1 MKYLNKYLDYL
12 KVNKKYSINT
22 ILSYKDDIL
31 ELYNVLNNNVINISD
46 NEVRDYLTYLY
57 DRKLNR
63 NSISRKLS
71 AIRNFYNYLFNENI
85 ISVNYFS
92 DIKNPKKIKGLP
104 HYLKEDEIDKLFD
117 IPDITTSL
125 GQRNLLIIEMLYATG
140 VRVSELV
147 NIKVN
152 DIDKYNDS
160 IKITGKG
167 NKMRFVFFGSFCRNI
182 LDIYLNDGRVKLNT
196 KDSEYLF
203 LNKNGYRLSDRMIR
217 NILNDLII
225 KAGVD
230 KHVSPHMIRHTFA
243 TDMLNSGADL
253 MTVKELLG
261 HENIDTTSIYTH
273 VSDEQIRRIY
283 DNCHP
288 RAKER

>member
-1 MKYLNKYLDYL
+1 MKYIEKYLEYL

-22 ILSYKDDIL
+22 INSYKDDIM
-31 ELYNVLNNNVINISD
+31 EFYNVIGKDIINID
-46 NEVRDYLTYLY
+46 ENKIREYLTYLY
-57 DRKLNR
+57 NRKLNR
-63 NSISRKLS
+63 NSVSRKLS
-71 AIRNFYNYLFNENI
+71 GIRSFYTYLYNMDI
-85 ISVNYFS
+85 VTKNYFK
-92 DIKNPKKIKGLP
+92 DIHNPKKVKGLP
-104 HYLKEDEIDKLFD
+104 HYLKEEEIDKLFD
-117 IPDITTSL
+117 VPDITNPL

-147 NIKVN
+147 NIKVT
-152 DIDKYNDS
+152 DIDKYNES
-160 IKITGKG
+160 IKIKGKG
-167 NKMRFVFFGSFCRNI
+167 NKERIVYFGSFCKHS
-182 LDIYLNDGRVKLNT
+182 LDMYLNDGRRSLDKKNNN
-196 KDSEYLF
+196 YLF
-203 LNKNGYRLSDRMIR
+203 LNKNGNRLSDRMIR

-225 KAGVD
+225 KAGVN

-273 VSDEQIRRIY
+273 VTDEQIRKVY
-283 DNCHP
+283 ENCHP

>member
-1 MKYLNKYLDYL
+1 MKYLKKYLDYL
-12 KVNKKYSINT
+12 KVNKKYSDNT
-22 ILSYKDDIL
+22 ILSYRDDIL
-31 ELYNVLNNNVINISD
+31 ELYEVLNNNIINISD
-46 NEVRDYLTYLY
+46 SDVRDYLTYLY
-57 DRKLNR
+57 DRNLNR

-85 ISVNYFS
+85 VSFNCFN

-147 NIKVN
+147 NIKVK

-167 NKMRFVFFGSFCRNI
+167 DKERIVFFGSFCRNI
-182 LDIYLNDGRVKLNT
+182 LDMYLNDGRIKLNT
-196 KDSEYLF
+196 KNSEYLF

-217 NILNDLII
+217 NIIDDLII

-273 VSDEQIRRIY
+273 ISDEQIRKIY

>member
-1 MKYLNKYLDYL
+1 MKYINNYLEYL
-12 KVNKKYSINT
+12 KINKKYSENT

-31 ELYNVLNNNVINISD
+31 EFYDVVDKNVTNID
-46 NEVRDYLTYLY
+46 EDKVRIYLTYLY
-57 DRKLNR
+57 DKKFNR

-71 AIRNFYNYLFNENI
+71 GVRSFYNYLYNNDI
-85 ISVNYFS
+85 VNKNYFK
-92 DIKNPKKIKGLP
+92 DIRNPKKLKGLP

-117 IPDITTSL
+117 IPDINTPL

-147 NIKVN
+147 NIKVK

-160 IKITGKG
+160 IKIMGEGSKE
-167 NKMRFVFFGSFCRNI
+167 RIVYFGSFCKNSLEMY
-182 LDIYLNDGRVKLNT
+182 LDDGRRILNT
-196 KDSEYLF
+196 KGSEYLF

-217 NILNDLII
+217 NILDDLIL

-230 KHVSPHMIRHTFA
+230 KHASPHMIRHTFA

-273 VSDEQIRRIY
+273 VTDEQIRRIY

>member
-1 MKYLNKYLDYL
+1 MKYIEKYLEYL
-12 KVNKKYSINT
+12 KINKKYSENT
-22 ILSYKDDIL
+22 IFSYRDDIL
-31 ELYNVLNNNVINISD
+31 ELYNVLDNDILNVD
-46 NEVRDYLTYLY
+46 EDKVRIYLTYLY

-71 AIRNFYNYLFNENI
+71 GVRNFYNYLYNNEI
-85 ISVNYFS
+85 IKKNYFS

-104 HYLKEDEIDKLFD
+104 HYLKEDEIEVLFD
-117 IPDITTSL
+117 IPDRNSPL

-147 NIKVN
+147 NIKLS

-160 IKITGKG
+160 IKIIGKG
-167 NKMRFVFFGSFCRNI
+167 KKMRIVFFGSFCKDSLNVY
-182 LDIYLNDGRVKLNT
+182 LDDGRRKLNT
-196 KDSEYLF
+196 KGSEYLF
-203 LNKNGYRLSDRMIR
+203 LNKNGYKLSDRMIR
-217 NILNDLII
+217 NILDDLII
-225 KAGVD
+225 KAGID
-230 KHVSPHMIRHTFA
+230 KHISPHMIRHTFA

-273 VSDEQIRRIY
+273 VTDEQIRKIY
-283 DNCHP
+283 ESCHP

>member
-1 MKYLNKYLDYL
+1 MKYIEDFLEYL
-12 KVNKKYSINT
+12 KINKKYSDNT
-22 ILSYKDDIL
+22 ISSYRDDIL
-31 ELYNVLNNNVINISD
+31 EFYNVVNKNIISLNED
-46 NEVRDYLTYLY
+46 DVRVYLTYLY
-57 DRKLNR
+57 DKKLNR
-63 NSISRKLS
+63 NSVSRKLS
-71 AIRNFYNYLFNENI
+71 SIRSFYNYLYNMDIVNK
-85 ISVNYFS
+85 NYFK
-92 DIKNPKKIKGLP
+92 DIHNPKKIKGLP
-104 HYLKEDEIDKLFD
+104 HFLKEEEIDKLFD
-117 IPDITTSL
+117 VSDVNNPL

-147 NIKVN
+147 NIKVK

-160 IKITGKG
+160 IKIMGKG
-167 NKMRFVFFGSFCRNI
+167 SKERIVYFGSFCKHS
-182 LDIYLNDGRVKLNT
+182 LDMYLNDGRKKINI
-196 KDSEYLF
+196 KGSEYLF
-203 LNKNGYRLSDRMIR
+203 LNKNGNKLSDRMVRI
-217 NILNDLII
+217 ILDDLII
-225 KAGVD
+225 KAGVN

-273 VSDEQIRRIY
+273 VTDEQIRKIY

>member
-1 MKYLNKYLDYL
+1 MKYLNNYLEYL
-12 KVNKKYSINT
+12 KINKKYSENT

-31 ELYNVLNNNVINISD
+31 EFFEVIGKDSIYIDESNIR
-46 NEVRDYLTYLY
+46 VYLSYLY
-57 DRKLNR
+57 DRKLSK
-63 NSISRKLS
+63 NSVSRKLS
-71 AIRNFYNYLFNENI
+71 GVRGFYNYLFNNGI
-85 ISVNYFS
+85 ISNNYFN
-92 DIKNPKKIKGLP
+92 DIRNPKKIRGLP
-104 HYLKEDEIDKLFD
+104 NYLKEDEIDKLFD

-125 GQRNLLIIEMLYATG
+125 GQRNLLIIELLYATG

-147 NIKVN
+147 NIKIS

-160 IKITGKG
+160 IKIIGKG
-167 NKMRFVFFGSFCRNI
+167 NKERIVFFGSFCRNI
-182 LDIYLNDGRVKLNT
+182 LDIYLSDGRIKLNT
-196 KDSEYLF
+196 KNSEFLI
-203 LNKNGYRLSDRMIR
+203 LNKNGYKLSDRMIR
-217 NILNDLII
+217 NIIDDLII
-225 KAGVD
+225 KAGIS
-230 KHVSPHMIRHTFA
+230 KHVYPHMIRHTFA

>member
-1 MKYLNKYLDYL
+1 MSYLDSYLEYL
-12 KVNKKYSINT
+12 KVNKKYSDNT
-22 ILSYKDDIL
+22 ILSYKEDIV
-31 ELYNVLNNNVINISD
+31 EFITIINGNVINISKD
-46 NEVRDYLTYLY
+46 NIRIYLSYLY
-57 DRKLNR
+57 DKKLNK
-63 NSISRKLS
+63 NSISRKLTS
-71 AIRNFYNYLFNENI
+71 VRCFYNYLYNNDI
-85 ISVNYFS
+85 VNKNYFN
-92 DIKNPKKIKGLP
+92 DIRNPKKTRGLP
-104 HYLKEDEIDKLFD
+104 NYLEEKEIDKLFGV
-117 IPDITTSL
+117 PDINTDL

-147 NIKVN
+147 NIKIK

-167 NKMRFVFFGSFCRNI
+167 NKERVVYFGSFCKDI
-182 LDIYLNDGRVKLNT
+182 LDRYLKDGRVSLNT
-196 KDSEYLF
+196 KNNEYLF
-203 LNKNGYRLSDRMIR
+203 LNKNGYKLSERMIR
-217 NILNDLII
+217 NIIDDLII
-225 KAGVD
+225 KAGIS
-230 KHVSPHMIRHTFA
+230 KHAYPHMIRHTFA

-273 VSDEQIRRIY
+273 VTDEQIRKIY

>member
-1 MKYLNKYLDYL
+1 MKYLNSYLEYL
-12 KVNKKYSINT
+12 KVNKKYSDNT

-31 ELYNVLNNNVINISD
+31 EFFKVIEKENIHI
-46 NEVRDYLTYLY
+46 NESNIKIYLSYLY
-57 DRKLNR
+57 DKKLNR
-63 NSISRKLS
+63 NSVSRKLS
-71 AIRNFYNYLFNENI
+71 GVRGFYNYLYNNGI
-85 ISVNYFS
+85 IDKNYFN
-92 DIKNPKKIKGLP
+92 DIRNPKKIKGLP
-104 HYLKEDEIDKLFD
+104 NYLKEEEIDKLFEV
-117 IPDITTSL
+117 PDINTDL

-147 NIKVN
+147 NIKLK

-160 IKITGKG
+160 IKIIGKG
-167 NKMRFVFFGSFCRNI
+167 NKMRIVYFGSFCRI
-182 LDIYLNDGRVKLNT
+182 SLDKYLKDGRVNLNT
-196 KDSEYLF
+196 KNSKYLF

-217 NILNDLII
+217 NIIDDLII
-225 KAGVD
+225 KAGISKNVY
-230 KHVSPHMIRHTFA
+230 PHMIRHTFA

-273 VSDEQIRRIY
+273 VTDEQIRKIY
-283 DNCHP
+283 NNCHP